1 MNLDIMFS
9 RKNSFA
15 EFEFYVLKKDGTLSH
30 VFLIKTQ
37 QYATKFLIIR
47 KLFPFRKA
55 IPHESG
61 YIVIKDG

>member
-9 RKNSFA
+9 RKNLFA
-15 EFEFYVLKKDGTLSH
+15 EFEFYVLKKNGTLSH

-37 QYATKFLIIR
+37 QYATNFLIIL
-47 KLFPFRKA
+47 KLFHSRKA
-55 IPHESG
+55 IPHKSG